1 MSQHLTK
8 GFRFAGIHAGIKVQ
22 RKDMAL
28 IQTDPPANAAG
39 IFTNNPVRAACIDR
53 GQRLLPASGIHAVVI
68 ASGNANAMTGPAGVE
83 ADERIAQEVAKELGC
98 TPEEVITSFTGSIGV
113 PFPVDV
119 ATAQVGALSAALQD
133 DAGEAAEAIL
143 TTDKAVKLTGRAVQ
157 VGDETIHLTAIA
169 KGSGM
174 IYPNMATMLGYICT
188 DASCSPDEL
197 RSILQSANDSTF
209 SQISVDRDTSTN
221 DMVVMLANGASGVQ
235 VDSQTPA
242 FVEAVHDI
250 CQELAKMIAADGEG
264 ATRLVALQVRGAP
277 DLGIARALSRSTIT
291 SSLFKCSV
299 FGDMSGAG
307 RCVAAVGAEAARLG
321 IELNL
326 SRLNLQVN
334 EVLEVEGGVPTG
346 RSATLKGPEVTYIVD
361 LGLGDDQAW
370 AWGCDMS
377 YGYVSINA
385 VSKSEPLETH
395 SPGLKRRLLVEALS
409 YIQKFVGRIAVI
421 RYGGAS
427 MIREDLKDAFAE
439 DLVLLQAA
447 GLRPVVVHGGEHDIT
462 ETLRR
467 MGKTTNGST
476 ENGDSESEDIKVL
489 EMVMTGSVNTDL
501 ITRIQRLGGQAIG
514 LSGKDGNL
522 IQACP
527 LDSNN
532 PNARQGDVESVR
544 GEMLGMLLDQSYIP
558 VISPIGL
565 DAKGDTYNISAD
577 KVASAV
583 ATAIGAFKLL
593 HMTDVTGIF
602 DGSNILHQTTP
613 DQLRELLEKGI
624 IIGGM
629 GRKVRTILDAL
640 EAGVVSAH
648 IIDGRVHHNLLAELF
663 TDKGVGT
670 WIKAQQ

>member
-1 MSQHLTK
+1 MSGNQAK

-22 RKDMAL
+22 RKDLAL
-28 IQTDPPANAAG
+28 IQSTPPANAAA
-39 IFTNNPVRAACIDR
+39 IFTSNPVHASCIDR
-53 GQRLLPASGIHAVVI
+53 GQKLLPASGIHAVVI
-68 ASGNANAMTGPAGVE
+68 ASGNANAMTGPAGIE
-83 ADERIAQEVAKELGC
+83 ADERLAREVASRLDC
-98 TPEEVITSFTGSIGV
+98 TPESVITSFTGSIGV
-113 PFPVDV
+113 PFPIDV
-119 ATAQVGALSAALQD
+119 ASSQISALAAALQD
-133 DAGEAAEAIL
+133 DPGDAAEAIL
-143 TTDKAVKLTGRAVQ
+143 TTDKAIKSTERTVTI
-157 VGDETIHLTAIA
+157 GDKTVHLTAIA

-174 IYPNMATMLGYICT
+174 IHPNMATMLGYICT
-188 DASCSPDEL
+188 DADCSPDEL
-197 RSILQSANDSTF
+197 RSILQSANASTF
-209 SQISVDRDTSTN
+209 SQVSVDRDTSTN
-221 DMVVMLANGASGVQ
+221 DMVVLLANGASGVQ
-235 VDSQTPA
+235 VDSQTTA
-242 FVEAVHDI
+242 FVDAVHSI
-250 CQELAKMIAADGEG
+250 CEELAKMIAADGEG
-264 ATRLVALQVRGAP
+264 ATRLVSLQVCGAP
-277 DLGIARALSRSTIT
+277 DLDTARALSRSTIT

-321 IELNL
+321 IALDLTKLNL
-326 SRLNLQVN
+326 YVN
-334 EVLEVEGGVPTG
+334 DVLEVEGGVPTG
-346 RSATLKGPEVTYIVD
+346 RSATLKGPEVTYTVQ
-361 LGLGDDQAW
+361 LGLGEYDAW

-447 GLRPVVVHGGEHDIT
+447 GLRPVVVHGGENDIS

-467 MGKTTNGST
+467 MGKATHQLAES
-476 ENGDSESEDIKVL
+476 DKSETEDIKVL

-501 ITRIQRLGGQAIG
+501 VTRIQRLGGQAIG

-522 IQACP
+522 IQARP
-527 LDSNN
+527 LNSSN
-532 PNARQGDVESVR
+532 PDARQGDVESVR
-544 GEMLGMLLDQSYIP
+544 GEMIGMLLEQNYIP

-565 DAKGDTYNISAD
+565 DEKGDTYNISAD
-577 KVASAV
+577 KVSSAV
-583 ATAIGAFKLL
+583 AVAIEAFKLL

-602 DGSNILHQTTP
+602 DGANILHQATP
-613 DQLRELLEKGI
+613 DQLKDLLSKGI

-640 EAGVVSAH
+640 ESGVVSAH
-648 IIDGRVHHNLLAELF
+648 VIDGRVHHNLLAELF

-670 WIKAQQ
+670 WIKAPQ